1 MSCPPPVAERERN
14 ESQKSFASDHFDSD
28 LESDQVARYTTG
40 DTLTI
45 LTLLEPQPVS
55 QPYPGSLIFEV
66 PARASGAAKMGVPA
80 Q

>member
-1 MSCPPPVAERERN
+1 MRAN
-14 ESQKSFASDHFDSD
+14 DTFASDHSDSN
-28 LESDQVARYTTG
+28 LESDQVARYAKG

-45 LTLLEPQPVS
+45 LTLLEPQSVS
-55 QPYPGSLIFEV
+55 QPYPCSLIFEV

>member
-1 MSCPPPVAERERN
+1 MRAN
-14 ESQKSFASDHFDSD
+14 DTFASDHFDSD

-66 PARASGAAKMGVPA
+66 PARASGAADMGVPA

>member
-1 MSCPPPVAERERN
+1 MRAN
-14 ESQKSFASDHFDSD
+14 DTFASDRFDSD
-28 LESDQVARYTTG
+28 LESDQVARYTTE

-55 QPYPGSLIFEV
+55 QPYPCSLIFGV
-66 PARASGAAKMGVPA
+66 PARASGAADMGVPA